1 MVAFCIVQSTDGTG
15 ELGFNSTLVKYSE
28 TNPTIYSVE
37 NIHLNSGLHLWFHI
51 RHLALRV
58 KLLLTGK
65 KKKKDNAQTT
75 KLVRR
80 KNMSHTLQFYPKH
93 TNSDMEEVQH
103 LKQTLS
109 FQSAKAQTMEH
120 RSFSTLTN

>member
-65 KKKKDNAQTT
+65 KKKRIMPRQQNLFGGRTCPTHCNFTQNTPTVIWK
-75 KLVRR
+75 
-80 KNMSHTLQFYPKH
+80 
-93 TNSDMEEVQH
+93 
-103 LKQTLS
+103 
-109 FQSAKAQTMEH
+109 
-120 RSFSTLTN
+120 RSNT